1 MALLLTFLHVVL
13 LNSLLNNME
22 KCKKCL
28 LLEAGENK
36 SFETVKAYID
46 NLSDDLKVSNE
57 LYEYRLSH
65 CKKCDQ
71 LISGMC
77 LKCGCYVEIRAIL
90 NNKECANFDDK
101 KW

>member
-1 MALLLTFLHVVL
+1 MYH
-13 LNSLLNNME
+13 

-36 SFETVKAYID
+36 SYQTVKDYLD
-46 NLSDDLKVSNE
+46 NLDRSLIVDDEKYNE
-57 LYEYRLSH
+57 RLTQ
-65 CKKCDQ
+65 CRNCDS

-77 LKCGCYVEIRAIL
+77 LKCGCYVEIRAAL
-90 NNKECANFDDK
+90 NNKNCPDFDNQ

>member
-1 MALLLTFLHVVL
+1 MHH
-13 LNSLLNNME
+13 

-36 SFETVKAYID
+36 SFETVRDYIS
-46 NLSDDLKVSNE
+46 NLSDALKVSSE
-57 LYEYRLSH
+57 TYRSRLDC
-65 CKKCDQ
+65 CKNCDC

-77 LKCGCYVEIRAIL
+77 LKCGCYVEVRAVL
-90 NNKECANFDDK
+90 KDKSCPDFNNP